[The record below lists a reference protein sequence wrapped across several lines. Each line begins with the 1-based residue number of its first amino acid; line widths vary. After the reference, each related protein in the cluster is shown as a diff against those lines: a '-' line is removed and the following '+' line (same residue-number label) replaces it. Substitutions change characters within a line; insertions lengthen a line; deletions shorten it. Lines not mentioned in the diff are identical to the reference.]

1 MTNIAYV
8 IVLVLLISWALGFFV
23 YGFGEFV
30 HLLLII
36 AIIVIIFK
44 IIRGKKILN

>member
-1 MTNIAYV
+1 MTNIGYV

-23 YGFGEFV
+23 YGFGEFI

-36 AIIVIIFK
+36 AIIMIILK
-44 IIRGKKILN
+44 IIRGKNTLN

>member
-1 MTNIAYV
+1 MTNVGYV

-23 YGFGEFV
+23 YGFGEFI

-36 AIIVIIFK
+36 AIIMIILK
-44 IIRGKKILN
+44 IFRGKNTLN